1 MTNELVI
8 NARPHETR
16 VALVDNGTVV
26 ELHVKRGPKQE
37 LVGNIY
43 LGRVLRVLP
52 GMQAAFVDIGID
64 KPAFLYVTDVYTDLH
79 YWEQIMLQEGYEDN
93 SLETAAPLRMRF
105 LRGSDINIEG
115 LLQEGQDILVQVSK
129 EPLGTKGA
137 RLTSHITLPGRHL
150 VFMPTVGHIGI
161 SRRIE
166 DDKERT
172 RLKKI
177 MQELTPPSTGF
188 IVRTVSER
196 APKEKL
202 KSEMEFLTRL
212 WTNIQKKRETSSAPS
227 LVHKELTITLRAV
240 RDLFTKEIDRL
251 VIDSSEE
258 YQSVMEFI
266 KTFAPNLRYSVEL
279 YEGREPIF
287 DAHGIEMEIN
297 RTLDKKIWL
306 KSGGYI
312 VIESTEALTAI
323 DVNTGSYVGK
333 RNLDETI
340 VKTNLEAVKEIA
352 YQIRLRNI
360 GGLIVID
367 FIDMNR
373 EADRERV
380 FLALK
385 EALEGDRNK
394 TTVLKMSELGLIEM
408 TRKRIRENIN
418 LFLTEPCLYCEGRGR
433 LKSPTTICYDIFRE
447 LEREPLSGEEGKLY
461 LLVNPEIEKVLKE
474 EERYSVMELEKRINR
489 HIIIIG
495 RDDFHLEQHEI
506 SLQSSQGPLP

>member
-16 VALVDNGTVV
+16 VALVEDGIVV

-37 LVGNIY
+37 LLGNIY
-43 LGRVLRVLP
+43 LGKVLRVLP
-52 GMQAAFVDIGID
+52 GMQAAFVDIGIG
-64 KPAFLYVTDVYTDLH
+64 KSAFLYVTDVYDDLH
-79 YWEQIMLQEGYEDN
+79 YWEQIMLQEGYEEN
-93 SLETAAPLRMRF
+93 SLETTTPLRVR
-105 LRGSDINIEG
+105 LSNSSDINIDD

-150 VFMPTVGHIGI
+150 VFMPTVDHIGI

-166 DDKERT
+166 DEKERT
-172 RLKKI
+172 RLKGI
-177 MQELTPPSTGF
+177 MQELRPPSTGF
-188 IVRTVSER
+188 IVRTVSES

-212 WTNIQKKRETSSAPS
+212 WSNIKKRKETSSAPS
-227 LVHKELTITLRAV
+227 LLHKELTITLRAV

-251 VIDSSEE
+251 VIDSMEE
-258 YQSVMEFI
+258 YQSIMEFI
-266 KTFAPNLRYSVEL
+266 EIFAPNLRYSIEL
-279 YEGREPIF
+279 YEDRKPIF
-287 DAHGIEMEIN
+287 DTYGIEMEIN

-312 VIESTEALTAI
+312 VIESTEALTSI
-323 DVNTGSYVGK
+323 DINTGGYVGK
-333 RNLDETI
+333 RSLEETI
-340 VKTNLEAVKEIA
+340 AKTNVEAVKEIA

-380 FLALK
+380 FLTLK
-385 EALEGDRNK
+385 EALERDRTK
-394 TTVLKMSELGLIEM
+394 TTILKMSELGLIEM
-408 TRKRIRENIN
+408 TRKRTRENIN
-418 LFLTEPCLYCEGRGR
+418 LFLTESCLYCEGRGR
-433 LKSPTTICYDIFRE
+433 LKSTTTICYDIFRD
-447 LEREPLSGEEGKLY
+447 LERESVSGEEGKLY

-474 EERYSVMELEKRINR
+474 EERYSVMELEKKINR
-489 HIIIIG
+489 RIIIIG
-495 RDDFHLEQHEI
+495 RDDFHLEQHKI
-506 SLQSSQGPLP
+506 SLQPPQGPPS

>member
-16 VALVDNGTVV
+16 VALVENGTVV
-26 ELHVKRGPKQE
+26 ELHVKRGSDQE

-64 KPAFLYVTDVYTDLH
+64 KSAFLYVTDVYNDIR
-79 YWEQIMLQEGYEDN
+79 YWEQLMLQEVNEDN
-93 SLETAAPLRMRF
+93 SLETVTPLRMRF
-105 LRGSDINIEG
+105 AKGNDINIEG
-115 LLQEGQDILVQVSK
+115 LLQEGQDIMVQVSK

-137 RLTSHITLPGRHL
+137 RLTSHVTLPGRHL
-150 VFMPTVGHIGI
+150 VFMPTVDHIGI

-166 DDKERT
+166 DEKERV

-177 MQELTPPSTGF
+177 MQKLRPPNTGF

-196 APKEKL
+196 ASKEKL
-202 KSEMEFLTRL
+202 KSELEFLTRL
-212 WTNIQKKRETSSAPS
+212 WTNIQKKKEVSSAPS
-227 LVHKELTITLRAV
+227 LLHKELTITLRAV
-240 RDLFTKEIDRL
+240 RDLFTREIDRL
-251 VIDSSEE
+251 VIDSREE
-258 YQSVMEFI
+258 HQLIMEFI
-266 KTFAPNLRYSVEL
+266 DTFAPNLRYSVEL
-279 YEGREPIF
+279 YEGLEPLF
-287 DAHGIEMEIN
+287 DAYGIEMEIN
-297 RTLDKKIWL
+297 RALDKKIWL

-312 VIESTEALTAI
+312 IIESTEALTAI

-333 RNLDETI
+333 RNLEETI

-367 FIDMNR
+367 FIDMDR
-373 EADRERV
+373 EANRDRV

-385 EALEGDRNK
+385 EALEKDRAK
-394 TTVLKMSELGLIEM
+394 TTVMKMSELGLIEM
-408 TRKRIRENIN
+408 TRKRTRENIN
-418 LFLTEPCLYCEGRGR
+418 LFLTETCLYCEGRGR
-433 LKSPTTICYDIFRE
+433 LKSPTTICYDIFRD
-447 LEREPLSGEEGKLY
+447 LERESVSGEEGKVY

-489 HIIIIG
+489 RIIIIPK
-495 RDDFHLEQHEI
+495 DDFHIEQYEI
-506 SLQSSQGPLP
+506 SLQ

>member
-16 VALVDNGTVV
+16 VALVENGAVV
-26 ELHVKRGPKQE
+26 ELHVKRGYEQE

-64 KPAFLYVTDVYTDLH
+64 KSAFLYVTDVYNDIR
-79 YWEQIMLQEGYEDN
+79 YWEQLMLQEVNEDN
-93 SLETAAPLRMRF
+93 GLETVTPLRMRF
-105 LRGSDINIEG
+105 VKGNDVNIEG
-115 LLQEGQDILVQVSK
+115 LLQEGQDIMVQVSK

-137 RLTSHITLPGRHL
+137 RLTSHVTLPGRHL
-150 VFMPTVGHIGI
+150 VFMPTVDHIGI

-166 DDKERT
+166 DEKERT

-177 MQELTPPSTGF
+177 MQELRPPNTGS

-202 KSEMEFLTRL
+202 KSELEFLTRL
-212 WTNIQKKRETSSAPS
+212 WTNIQRKKEVSSAPS
-227 LVHKELTITLRAV
+227 LLHKELTITLRAV
-240 RDLFTKEIDRL
+240 RDLFTREIDRL
-251 VIDSSEE
+251 VIDSREE
-258 YQSVMEFI
+258 HQLIMEFI
-266 KTFAPNLRYSVEL
+266 DTFAPNLRHSVEL
-279 YEGREPIF
+279 YEGREPLF
-287 DAHGIEMEIN
+287 DAYGIEMEIN
-297 RTLDKKIWL
+297 RALDKKIWL

-333 RNLDETI
+333 RNLEETI

-367 FIDMNR
+367 FIDMDR
-373 EADRERV
+373 EANRDRV
-380 FLALK
+380 SLALK
-385 EALEGDRNK
+385 EALEKDRAK
-394 TTVLKMSELGLIEM
+394 TTVMKMSELGLIEM
-408 TRKRIRENIN
+408 TRKRTRENIN

-433 LKSPTTICYDIFRE
+433 LKSPTTICYDIFRD
-447 LEREPLSGEEGKLY
+447 LERESISGEEDKVY

-474 EERYSVMELEKRINR
+474 EERHSVMELEKRINR
-489 HIIIIG
+489 RIIIIPKN
-495 RDDFHLEQHEI
+495 DFYLEQYEI
-506 SLQSSQGPLP
+506 SLQ

>member
-16 VALVDNGTVV
+16 VALVENGTVV
-26 ELHVKRGPKQE
+26 EFHVKRGPRQE

-64 KPAFLYVTDVYTDLH
+64 KPAFLYVTDVYNDLR
-79 YWEQIMLQEGYEDN
+79 YWEQIMFQDVDGDDG
-93 SLETAAPLRMRF
+93 LESVTSLRMRW
-105 LRGSDINIEG
+105 LKDSDINIEG
-115 LLQEGQDILVQVSK
+115 LLHEGQDILVQVSK
-129 EPLGTKGA
+129 EPLGPKGA
-137 RLTSHITLPGRHL
+137 RLTSYITLPGRHL
-150 VFMPTVGHIGI
+150 VFMPTVDHIGI

-177 MQELTPPSTGF
+177 MQELRPPSTGF

-202 KSEMEFLTRL
+202 EYEMEFLTKL
-212 WTNIQKKRETSSAPS
+212 WTNIQKKKETSSAPS
-227 LVHKELTITLRAV
+227 LLHRELTITLRAV

-251 VIDSSEE
+251 VIDSREE
-258 YQSVMEFI
+258 YQSIMEFI
-266 KTFAPNLRYSVEL
+266 ESFAPNLRYSVEL
-279 YEGREPIF
+279 YEGRKPIF
-287 DAHGIEMEIN
+287 DAHDIEIEVN
-297 RTLDKKIWL
+297 RALDKKIWL
-306 KSGGYI
+306 RSGGDI
-312 VIESTEALTAI
+312 VIESTEALTSI
-323 DVNTGSYVGK
+323 DVNTGSYVGT
-333 RNLDETI
+333 RSLEETI
-340 VKTNLEAVKEIA
+340 ANTNLEAVKEVA

-385 EALEGDRNK
+385 EAFEKDRAK
-394 TTVLKMSELGLIEM
+394 TTILKMSELGLIEM
-408 TRKRIRENIN
+408 TRKRTREDIN
-418 LFLTEPCLYCEGRGR
+418 LFLTEPCSYCEGKGR
-433 LKSPTTICYDIFRE
+433 LKSPTTICYDIFRD
-447 LEREPLSGEEGKLY
+447 LERESVSGEEGTIY

-489 HIIIIG
+489 RIVING
-495 RDDFHLEQHEI
+495 KDDFHLEQHEM
-506 SLQSSQGPLP
+506 SLQ

>member
-16 VALVDNGTVV
+16 VALVENGAVV
-26 ELHVKRGPKQE
+26 ELHVKRGSDQE

-64 KPAFLYVTDVYTDLH
+64 KSAFLYVTDVYNDIR
-79 YWEQIMLQEGYEDN
+79 YWEQLMLQEVNEDN
-93 SLETAAPLRMRF
+93 SLETVTPLRMRF
-105 LRGSDINIEG
+105 AKGNDVNIEG
-115 LLQEGQDILVQVSK
+115 LLQEGQDIMVQVSK

-137 RLTSHITLPGRHL
+137 RLTSHVTLPGRHL
-150 VFMPTVGHIGI
+150 VFMPTVDHIGI

-166 DDKERT
+166 DEKERV

-177 MQELTPPSTGF
+177 MQELRPPNTGF

-196 APKEKL
+196 ASKEKL
-202 KSEMEFLTRL
+202 KSELEFLTRL
-212 WTNIQKKRETSSAPS
+212 WTNIQKKKEVSSAPS
-227 LVHKELTITLRAV
+227 LLHKELTITLRAV
-240 RDLFTKEIDRL
+240 RDLFTREIDRL
-251 VIDSSEE
+251 VIDSMEE
-258 YQSVMEFI
+258 HQLIMEFI
-266 KTFAPNLRYSVEL
+266 DTFAPNLRYSVEL
-279 YEGREPIF
+279 YEGLEPLF
-287 DAHGIEMEIN
+287 DAYGIEMEIN
-297 RTLDKKIWL
+297 RALDKKIWL

-312 VIESTEALTAI
+312 IIESTEALTAI

-333 RNLDETI
+333 RNLEETI

-367 FIDMNR
+367 FIDMDR
-373 EADRERV
+373 EANRDRV

-385 EALEGDRNK
+385 EALEKDRAK
-394 TTVLKMSELGLIEM
+394 TTVMKMSELGLIEM
-408 TRKRIRENIN
+408 TRKRTRENIN
-418 LFLTEPCLYCEGRGR
+418 LFLTETCLYCEGRGR
-433 LKSPTTICYDIFRE
+433 LKSPTTICYDIFRD
-447 LEREPLSGEEGKLY
+447 LERESISGQEDKVY

-474 EERYSVMELEKRINR
+474 EERHSVMELEKRINR
-489 HIIIIG
+489 RIIIIPK
-495 RDDFHLEQHEI
+495 DDFHIEQYEI
-506 SLQSSQGPLP
+506 SLQ